1 MKFILEDRDQ
11 RNIDNINKD
20 LQGGINDCPLFVSG
34 EPGKKYYLEFEVT
47 DIAKA
52 NTFVANMLLTSKS
65 KEVRD
70 TLGIDIK
77 CLAYS
82 GPDRKIDGIKEF
94 LRNALNEL
102 ERM

>member
-1 MKFILEDRDQ
+1 MKFILEDHDL

-20 LQGGINDCPLFVSG
+20 LQDGLQPPLFVSG
-34 EPGKKYYLEFEVT
+34 EPGKKYYLEFEIT

-52 NTFVANMLLTSKS
+52 NTFVANMMNRHNAKYID
-65 KEVRD
+65 E

-77 CLAYS
+77 CIAYS
-82 GPDRKIDGIKEF
+82 GPDRKIDSLKEF

>member
-1 MKFILEDRDQ
+1 MKFILEDHDL
-11 RNIDNINKD
+11 RNIDKINKD
-20 LQGGINDCPLFVSG
+20 LQDGLQPPLYVSG
-34 EPGKKYYLEFEVT
+34 EPGKKYYLEFETT

-52 NTFVANMLLTSKS
+52 NIFVANMMNSNNAKYI
-65 KEVRD
+65 EE

-77 CLAYS
+77 CISYS
-82 GPDRKIDGIKEF
+82 SPDRKIDSLKEF